1 MNAIKAIGGLA
12 ALTVTATAIPMARA
26 EAGSA
31 EQQEKEMVSE
41 AKFPVSV
48 ELSMDI
54 LSDYMWRGMICNDNP
69 VWQPSVTI
77 AYDAGDYGALSA
89 NIWSSFDLTHKRGTC
104 TNSRREAGLQEIDY
118 TLSYSIELAGVG
130 FEVGHV
136 WYTYPNNNGATDQDL
151 YATVSYENKYVVP
164 SASVYWNYSDSC
176 GNDVSALYYS
186 FGLSRDFEVA
196 PKLTL
201 TPSAS
206 LGFGGN
212 AWTDCGYE
220 LTDQTLG
227 ISASYA
233 LCENVSLGA
242 QVNYTW
248 IPSHTL
254 RRNDYMGEGKDQIC
268 WGGVN
273 VTYSF

>member
-1 MNAIKAIGGLA
+1 M
-12 ALTVTATAIPMARA
+12 
-26 EAGSA
+26 
-31 EQQEKEMVSE
+31 
-41 AKFPVSV
+41 
-48 ELSMDI
+48 
-54 LSDYMWRGMICNDNP
+54 
-69 VWQPSVTI
+69 
-77 AYDAGDYGALSA
+77 
-89 NIWSSFDLTHKRGTC
+89 
-104 TNSRREAGLQEIDY
+104 
-118 TLSYSIELAGVG
+118 
-130 FEVGHV
+130 
-136 WYTYPNNNGATDQDL
+136 
-151 YATVSYENKYVVP
+151 VP

-186 FGLSRDFEVA
+186 FGLSSDFEVA

-227 ISASYA
+227 VSASYK

>member
-1 MNAIKAIGGLA
+1 MNAIKVIGGLA

-26 EAGSA
+26 EAESA

-41 AKFPVSV
+41 AKCPVSV
-48 ELSMDI
+48 ELSIDI
-54 LSDYMWRGMICNDNP
+54 LSDYMWRGTIYNDNP

-77 AYDAGDYGALSA
+77 AYDAGNYGELSA
-89 NIWSSFDLTHKRGTC
+89 NIWSSFDLTHKRGTYN
-104 TNSRREAGLQEIDY
+104 NSRREAGLQEIDY
-118 TLSYSIELAGVG
+118 TLSYSIELAGIG
-130 FEVGHV
+130 FEAGYV

-151 YATVSYENKYVVP
+151 YATVSYENEYVVP

-186 FGLSRDFEVA
+186 FGLSSDFEVA

-227 ISASYA
+227 VSASYK